1 MTKEIKD
8 LQEKKKLLAIPAK
21 KFKELYSTDYS
32 AFTEQIPCGGGF
44 IATYISWSHAYR
56 LLKEN
61 FEDIAVDFELDANGS
76 VAHYTKYSD
85 KVFCEVRPYLT
96 DGISRTPCIYFPVM
110 NPRSRYSAV
119 SSPDSRQISDA
130 CLRGA
135 VKAIATYTGIGLTCY
150 TGEDFPDTGLD
161 VVEQGGTATASDE
174 AETVAPYA
182 EQSSALTSGKKT
194 FLNCSFKD
202 KDKVKQLGAFWDKDQ
217 KKWYVPEGK
226 DLNVFAS
233 WIEGSTEELAE
244 EVSHDETQVDN
255 QATEEIDED
264 VPF

>member
-1 MTKEIKD
+1 MTIENND
-8 LQEKKKLLAIPAK
+8 LQEKKKLLVIPTK

-32 AFTEQIPCGGGF
+32 AFTEEVPCGGGF
-44 IATYISWSHAYR
+44 IAKYISWSHAYR

-61 FEDIAVDFELDANGS
+61 FEDITVDFELNKNGS
-76 VAHYTKYSD
+76 VAHFTEYSD

-96 DGISRTPCIYFPVM
+96 DGVSRTPCIYFPVM

-119 SSPDSRQISDA
+119 VNPDSRQISDA

-150 TGEDFPDTGLD
+150 TGEDLPDMGLN
-161 VVEQGGTATASDE
+161 VVEKNVSKDNE
-174 AETVAPYA
+174 IEKVVPYVDKP
-182 EQSSALTSGKKT
+182 EVPYSGEKT

-202 KDKVKQLGAFWDKDQ
+202 KDKVKQLGAFWDKEQ

-226 DLNVFAS
+226 SLEPFS
-233 WIEGSTEELAE
+233 CWIEGQQEDVEQE
-244 EVSHDETQVDN
+244 PVQVND
-255 QATEEIDED
+255 QQEEEIDED